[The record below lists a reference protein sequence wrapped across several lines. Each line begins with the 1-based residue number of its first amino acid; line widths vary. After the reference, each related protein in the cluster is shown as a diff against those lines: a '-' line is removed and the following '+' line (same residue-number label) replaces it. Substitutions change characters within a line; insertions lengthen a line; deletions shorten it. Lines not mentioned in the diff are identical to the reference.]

1 MEEVQERD
9 LISRSEVYKL
19 FTKNGMA
26 SGMTTLHIAQIDQLP
41 AVDVMKLPT
50 VQRLEKELA
59 ETKMSLAIAKLGEIA
74 KKSAPKK
81 IRPAE
86 KVKPLNVK
94 AIGKGTVNG
103 KKAFIYFF
111 DENHTANRTKAEM
124 AGNGEEKIC
133 VGDLVKCYWKNR
145 ADGLQNRVFRVMGLY
160 EGGTAYL
167 KEFEGDW
174 PLTLANIPIEWL
186 TRVHGKEVSNT
197 FQIIPVDNMHGDE
210 KWEMTGTEQWKH
222 EPQPT
227 PPREIILDLKPGDIV
242 AFASKEK
249 IKQYGTG
256 LFEVKQVF
264 WGMAQL
270 ADKSNKYRTP
280 IADIK
285 DLKLVK
291 RVGQPGGKEQ

>member
-1 MEEVQERD
+1 MAEAQGND
-9 LISRSEVYKL
+9 LVRRSDIYKL
-19 FTKNGMA
+19 FDMRGTA
-26 SGMTTLHIAQIDQLP
+26 TLHVAQIDQLP

-59 ETKMSLAIAKLGEIA
+59 EIKMSLAIARLGEIA
-74 KKSAPKK
+74 KKSAPK
-81 IRPAE
+81 ILPAK

-94 AIGKGTVNG
+94 ALAKG
-103 KKAFIYFF
+103 
-111 DENHTANRTKAEM
+111 H
-124 AGNGEEKIC
+124 
-133 VGDLVKCYWKNR
+133 
-145 ADGLQNRVFRVMGLY
+145 ADGIRTTIHIV
-160 EGGTAYL
+160 
-167 KEFEGDW
+167 D
-174 PLTLANIPIEWL
+174 EWSAA
-186 TRVHGKEVSNT
+186 GPK
-197 FQIIPVDNMHGDE
+197 
-210 KWEMTGTEQWKH
+210 
-222 EPQPT
+222 PT

-285 DLKLVK
+285 ELKLVK

>member
-1 MEEVQERD
+1 MAEAQGND
-9 LISRSEVYKL
+9 LVRRSDIYKL
-19 FTKNGMA
+19 FDMRGTA
-26 SGMTTLHIAQIDQLP
+26 TLHVAQIDQLP

-59 ETKMSLAIAKLGEIA
+59 EIKMSLAIARLGEIA
-74 KKSAPKK
+74 KKSAPK
-81 IRPAE
+81 IRPDK

-94 AIGKGTVNG
+94 ALAKGHADGKVTV
-103 KKAFIYFF
+103 IHIV
-111 DENHTANRTKAEM
+111 DEWNAANRTKAET
-124 AGNGEEKIC
+124 ADNGTGKIY
-133 VGDLVKCYWKNR
+133 VGDLVKCNWENR
-145 ADGLQNRVFRVMGLY
+145 GDGLQNRVFRVMSLY
-160 EGGTAYL
+160 EDGTAYL

-174 PLTLANIPIEWL
+174 PLTLVNIPLKWL
-186 TRVHGKEVSNT
+186 TRIHGKEVSNT
-197 FQIIPVDNMHGDE
+197 FQIIPVDDMHGDE

-285 DLKLVK
+285 ELKLVK
-291 RVGQPGGKEQ
+291 RVGQSGGKEQ